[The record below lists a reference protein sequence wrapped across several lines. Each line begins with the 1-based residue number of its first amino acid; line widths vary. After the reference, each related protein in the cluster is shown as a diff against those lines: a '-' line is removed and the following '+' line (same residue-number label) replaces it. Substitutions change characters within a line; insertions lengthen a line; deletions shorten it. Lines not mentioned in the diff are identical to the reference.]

1 MWQVCDVAPEVLAVP
16 SGFIP
21 HDEESGPLSDSRV
34 EARERRGEVA
44 LAFAL
49 AHRTEQQHHHFVVS
63 ETELDPGLRPS
74 APGLAGC
81 EPAHVEPIVNDREVV
96 PNAEARP
103 CSAGCMRDKH
113 HAVRE

>member
-1 MWQVCDVAPEVLAVP
+1 MWQVRDIAPEVLTVP

-21 HDEESGPLSDSRV
+21 HDEESAPRNDRRV
-34 EARERRGEVA
+34 EACERRGEIA

-74 APGLAGC
+74 ASGLAGC
-81 EPAHVEPIVNDREVV
+81 EPAHVEPVVNDCEVV

-103 CSAGCMRDKH
+103 CTAGCMRDEH
-113 HAVRE
+113 DAVRE